1 MMTKTHIVRYYWRS
15 IDGEFISLLSCL
27 FPIEKL
33 MSQLNLNSL
42 KPLIVFKTLY
52 ETGTATRTAKDL
64 GITQSGVSRSLAQL
78 EENIGMTLF
87 LRHKKRLVPI
97 PEADELYGE
106 ILRLLGNLEEMKH
119 SIVAL
124 KEFGASRLR
133 LASAPG
139 LGFDY
144 VPQIIAAILRINDK
158 YNIYFDIMPSSDV
171 VRSVESD
178 HFDAGFVTLPVSCQ
192 TLIVE
197 KLFEVEAVCVLPA
210 NHSLGAKASID
221 ISDLENQYLVI
232 PNQPNLAADQLLLQ
246 ISQNNVRIAGKTEA
260 NIAAI
265 CSLVAG
271 GVGISLINPI
281 TVGDI
286 PSRKNVVIRPFTP
299 AFNYSFGLVYKR
311 KWAGNQLIKLLKENM
326 PALPN
331 VL

>member
-1 MMTKTHIVRYYWRS
+1 V
-15 IDGEFISLLSCL
+15 
-27 FPIEKL
+27 
-33 MSQLNLNSL
+33 LNLNSL

-78 EENIGMTLF
+78 EENIGMPLF

-97 PEADELYGE
+97 PEADELYSE
-106 ILRLLGNLEEMKH
+106 ILSLLGNLEEMKH

-124 KEFGASRLR
+124 KEFGASRMR

-144 VPQIIAAILRINDK
+144 VPQIIADILRINDK
-158 YNIYFDIMPSSDV
+158 YNIYFDIMPSSDI
-171 VRSVESD
+171 VRNVESD
-178 HFDAGFVTLPVSCQ
+178 HFDAGFVTLPVSSQ

-197 KLFEVEAVCVLPA
+197 KLFDVQAVCILPA
-210 NHSLGAKASID
+210 DNPLCAKETID

-232 PNQPNLAADQLLLQ
+232 PNQPNLEADQLLMQ
-246 ISQNNVRIAGKTEA
+246 ISQHNVRIAGKTEA

-271 GVGISLINPI
+271 GVGMGLINPI

-286 PSRKNVVIRPFTP
+286 AGRKNIAIRPFTP

-311 KWAGNQLIKLLKENM
+311 KWADNHLIKLLKDN
-326 PALPN
+326 LPE
-331 VL
+331 LPCEP

>member
-1 MMTKTHIVRYYWRS
+1 
-15 IDGEFISLLSCL
+15 
-27 FPIEKL
+27 

-78 EENIGMTLF
+78 EENIGMSLF
-87 LRHKKRLVPI
+87 LRHKKRLLPI
-97 PEADELYGE
+97 PEADELYSE
-106 ILRLLGNLEEMKH
+106 ILSLLGNLEEMKH
-119 SIVAL
+119 SIAAL
-124 KEFGASRLR
+124 KEFGASRMR

-144 VPQIIAAILRINDK
+144 VPQIIAEILRINDK
-158 YNIYFDIMPSSDV
+158 YNIYFDIMPSSDI
-171 VRSVESD
+171 VRNVESD
-178 HFDAGFVTLPVSCQ
+178 HFDAGFVSLPVSCQ

-197 KLFEVEAVCVLPA
+197 KLFDVQAVCILPA
-210 NHSLGAKASID
+210 DHPLTVKDSID
-221 ISDLENQYLVI
+221 ISDLANQFLVI

-246 ISQNNVRIAGKTEA
+246 ISQHNIRIAGKTEA

-265 CSLVAG
+265 CSLVSG

-286 PSRKNVVIRPFTP
+286 AGRQKIAIRPFTP

-311 KWAGNQLIKLLKENM
+311 KWADNHLIKLLKDN
-326 PALPN
+326 LPRLPKELKSAKN
-331 VL
+331 S